1 MQQLEGKTMSIHLL
15 KSRVKEMKEG
25 LESVDNLE
33 PSLNNLHQRIYDL
46 KMSLV
51 NVDNELE
58 NIKVLTDLTVR
69 RMGVLLCLKDSYV
82 TELKNLEVLL

>member
-1 MQQLEGKTMSIHLL
+1 MSIHLL

-25 LESVDNLE
+25 LESADNLE
-33 PSLNNLHQRIYDL
+33 PSMNNLHRRIYDL

>member
-1 MQQLEGKTMSIHLL
+1 MKVSII
-15 KSRVKEMKEG
+15 KERVQNMKEG

-33 PSLNNLHQRIYDL
+33 PSMNNLHSRIFDL

>member
-15 KSRVKEMKEG
+15 KSMVKEMKEG

-33 PSLNNLHQRIYDL
+33 PSMNNMHQRIYDL

>member
-1 MQQLEGKTMSIHLL
+1 MSIPIL
-15 KSRVKEMKEG
+15 KSRIKEMKEG
-25 LESVDNLE
+25 LEKVDNLE
-33 PSLNNLHQRIYDL
+33 PSMNNMHQRVYDL

>member
-1 MQQLEGKTMSIHLL
+1 MTMAIDLL
-15 KSRVKEMKEG
+15 KRRVKDMKEG
-25 LESVDNLE
+25 LENVDNIE
-33 PSLNNLHQRIYDL
+33 PSMSNLHQRIYDL

>member
-1 MQQLEGKTMSIHLL
+1 MSIHLL

>member
-1 MQQLEGKTMSIHLL
+1 MSIHLL

-33 PSLNNLHQRIYDL
+33 PSMNNMHQRVYDL

>member
-1 MQQLEGKTMSIHLL
+1 MEEIIKKI
-15 KSRVKEMKEG
+15 
-25 LESVDNLE
+25 N
-33 PSLNNLHQRIYDL
+33 
-46 KMSLV
+46 
-51 NVDNELE
+51 NELE

>member
-1 MQQLEGKTMSIHLL
+1 
-15 KSRVKEMKEG
+15 MKEG
-25 LESVDNLE
+25 LESVDNIE
-33 PSLNNLHQRIYDL
+33 PSMNNMHQRIYDL

>member
-1 MQQLEGKTMSIHLL
+1 MSIHLL

-69 RMGVLLCLKDSYV
+69 RMGVLLCLKDSYI

>member
-1 MQQLEGKTMSIHLL
+1 MSIHLL

-58 NIKVLTDLTVR
+58 NIKVLTDFTVR